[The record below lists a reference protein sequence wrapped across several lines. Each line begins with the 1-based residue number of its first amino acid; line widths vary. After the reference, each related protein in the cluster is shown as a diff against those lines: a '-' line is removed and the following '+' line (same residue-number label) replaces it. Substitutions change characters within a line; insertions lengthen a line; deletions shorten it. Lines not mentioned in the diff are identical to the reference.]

1 MFSAFGGLAALLL
14 LLVPIGRVT
23 VHFPER
29 IVMDLGCPGGVG
41 GPLFHTMNQA
51 HPCETKLKSEIPVT
65 VESCG

>member
-1 MFSAFGGLAALLL
+1 MFSVFGGLAALLL

-29 IVMDLGCPGGVG
+29 IVMDLGCQGGG
-41 GPLFHTMNQA
+41 GPLLHTMSQT
-51 HPCETKLKSEIPVT
+51 HPCETKLESEIAVT